1 MTLKTTSRRGSSNS
15 NSHGDRGYTN
25 NDSQPSSF
33 DKKQSFQSS
42 TFTSSSSNDSMT
54 TVDILREQNSNSF
67 NEDSDDP
74 LCFLFPDG
82 KEDDDDD
89 DVTDKCTTFSKKEL
103 NPLITVEHP
112 TTDVTTKSRFAIA
125 LGNVSPTNT
134 TDSTTSATTTD
145 SKTQDYLDK
154 RAMSPLQER
163 VNAITILPNVFYC
176 IYFVVAGCWLTADVI
191 EMVRQS
197 DVGSSGGEERDIVGG
212 VMEGESEWTD
222 MARNVFGDEGRAEN
236 TGCINIPML
245 PHFHAL
251 PPLPVLAG
259 AIGIVAHGPFSF
271 LYHWTYATKLHPAK
285 RIDHWSRRLDH
296 AFIHFA
302 SLCMSFATSGRLDYF
317 LLCAAFNLDSAIR
330 QFEPRVRPR
339 RNQMRT
345 TLSILLYILPVC
357 RHNFEIFLQL
367 VVIFGLCGWLFGAYP
382 IGGWSHAMFH
392 VVVAFMPHLIMI
404 SASQLPASQHQIVVA
419 AQCAIMAGKA

>member
-1 MTLKTTSRRGSSNS
+1 
-15 NSHGDRGYTN
+15 
-25 NDSQPSSF
+25 
-33 DKKQSFQSS
+33 
-42 TFTSSSSNDSMT
+42 MT

-82 KEDDDDD
+82 KEEDDDD

-112 TTDVTTKSRFAIA
+112 TKDVTTKSRFAIA

-134 TDSTTSATTTD
+134 TDSTASATTTD

-191 EMVRQS
+191 EMIRQS

-236 TGCINIPML
+236 TGYVM
-245 PHFHAL
+245 
-251 PPLPVLAG
+251 
-259 AIGIVAHGPFSF
+259 
-271 LYHWTYATKLHPAK
+271 
-285 RIDHWSRRLDH
+285 
-296 AFIHFA
+296 
-302 SLCMSFATSGRLDYF
+302 
-317 LLCAAFNLDSAIR
+317 
-330 QFEPRVRPR
+330 
-339 RNQMRT
+339 
-345 TLSILLYILPVC
+345 
-357 RHNFEIFLQL
+357 
-367 VVIFGLCGWLFGAYP
+367 
-382 IGGWSHAMFH
+382 
-392 VVVAFMPHLIMI
+392 
-404 SASQLPASQHQIVVA
+404 
-419 AQCAIMAGKA
+419 